1 MTRRTGDACL
11 IGVDV
16 GTTNVKAGAFTP
28 EGRALAIASAE
39 LRIDRPKPGWALYNP
54 AELWGQ
60 TVRVLVEVSR
70 ALAGRLEPGGGCLQ
84 HGRNSDCDRC
94 SRSAGVSGH

>member
-1 MTRRTGDACL
+1 MPDTCL

-39 LRIDRPKPGWALYNP
+39 LQVDRPKPGWASYNP

-60 TVRVLVEVSR
+60 TVRVLVEVLQG
-70 ALAGRLEPGGGCLQ
+70 LAGRFEPAAVAVL
-84 HGRNSDCDRC
+84 R
-94 SRSAGVSGH
+94 GVAATMNRVADLSKLAA